1 MGNVSIR
8 HLLGIVIEKI
18 TSKWDLPAQ
27 KWKVSSYLDTIYSNF
42 VSAVVKYRTLYHFF
56 FFYMLHINSI
66 LSYECGNHFHS
77 LLLVHK
83 VPMNPMAYWSMCSSF
98 LQVKRYI
105 FLCNTYMWFDLFE
118 WRKVNNWKYSSQH
131 VLFLVSLVVLF
142 ETNESMVFVSALSR
156 TARRSHFH
164 LIFSVVCWEVHL
176 IFLRRVFFKIWMFC
190 FPGRLITF
198 PSSSIF
204 LKTISKN
211 FLTKKLFKT
220 VLKLSKLS

>member
-1 MGNVSIR
+1 MGNISIR
-8 HLLGIVIEKI
+8 RLLGIVIEKI
-18 TSKWDLPAQ
+18 NSKWDIPAQ

-42 VSAVVKYRTLYHFF
+42 VSAVVKYRTLNHFF

-105 FLCNTYMWFDLFE
+105 FLCNTYMWFHLFE
-118 WRKVNNWKYSSQH
+118 WRMVNNWKYSSQH
-131 VLFLVSLVVLF
+131 VCFLFLWMFCLKRTKAWYSLVPCS
-142 ETNESMVFVSALSR
+142 EQQEEIIPTLSWK
-156 TARRSHFH
+156 
-164 LIFSVVCWEVHL
+164 LIFSVICWEVHL
-176 IFLRRVFFKIWMFC
+176 VFLRRVFFKILFC
-190 FPGRLITF
+190 FPGRLIAF

-204 LKTISKN
+204 LK
-211 FLTKKLFKT
+211 LF
-220 VLKLSKLS
+220 